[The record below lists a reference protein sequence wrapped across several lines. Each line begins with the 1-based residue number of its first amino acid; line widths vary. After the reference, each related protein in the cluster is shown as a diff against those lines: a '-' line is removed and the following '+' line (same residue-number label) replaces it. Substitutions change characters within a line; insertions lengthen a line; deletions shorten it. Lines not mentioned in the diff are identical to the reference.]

1 MYFFLG
7 RPCLHSMIIP
17 RPFFFPSLLGIY
29 HQRYLGGIHLFV
41 QGKHRTMLHAEVV
54 RRITNPNPN
63 RTNDPASPRTAPTL
77 RITHASSTEKA
88 H

>member
-7 RPCLHSMIIP
+7 RPCLHSTII
-17 RPFFFPSLLGIY
+17 RRSFFFPSLLGIY
-29 HQRYLGGIHLFV
+29 HQRYLGGIYLFV
-41 QGKHRTMLHAEVV
+41 EGKHRTMLHAGC
-54 RRITNPNPN
+54 TPHNKPKPKH
-63 RTNDPASPRTAPTL
+63 PASPRTAPTL